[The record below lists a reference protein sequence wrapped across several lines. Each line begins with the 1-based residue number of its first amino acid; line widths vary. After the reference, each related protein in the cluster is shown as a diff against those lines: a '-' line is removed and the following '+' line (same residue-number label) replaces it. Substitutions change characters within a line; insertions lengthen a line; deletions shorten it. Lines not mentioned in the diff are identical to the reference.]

1 MRAERGSTVPEGLGW
16 LCPTEGDRARM
27 LDMGPRVARASTIA
41 AAAVGVGML
50 ATIGEL
56 GWWTFALFA
65 IAIANLGT
73 VEWRIARARHPE
85 RVVAG
90 SVLLT
95 IALTGAA
102 AAGTGGG
109 TSPVL
114 VLIVIPVAVA
124 AARFRAQ
131 VVWAAAA
138 VAAMVAIFARSSPA
152 RSTPLNHP
160 LMLVA
165 VFVLLVAVTAATTA
179 LMDAELQ
186 FRVESVFDPL
196 TGLLNRSGLEA
207 RFFEVSAQARLIERP
222 VCLILCDLDHFK
234 HVNDDHGHERGDAV
248 LRDVSYEMRRSLR
261 SFELLYRL
269 GGEEFLVLLPG
280 IDLPTGLEIAA
291 WHAHGNRDRP
301 PGRPASHRVLR
312 RQRRHRQT
320 SSSRRCTDPRTM
332 PYIEPSATAATWSSP
347 QTHRSHPT
355 TTRTPAHHHAPQAS
369 PSNRRATHSFAWS
382 RSRPARVPVRIQ
394 NGPTGPG
401 ARGTTPGFD
410 QLDPRQALGR
420 RPRPRPHT
428 NQGQPHL

>member
-85 RVVAG
+85 RVVAS

-138 VAAMVAIFARSSPA
+138 VAAMVAILATIIAGPQHA
-152 RSTPLNHP
+152 LNHP

-234 HVNDDHGHERGDAV
+234 RVNDDHGHERGDAV

-280 IDLPTGLEIAA
+280 IDLPTGLEIADGMRTA
-291 WHAHGNRDRP
+291 IETGRPGGLPVTASFGVSAGIGNITVRAAVPIRGRCPISSQAQRP
-301 PGRPASHRVLR
+301 QPGRRRRLIDRIRRRHA
-312 RQRRHRQT
+312 RQRTIT
-320 SSSRRCTDPRTM
+320 SPKI
-332 PYIEPSATAATWSSP
+332 PK
-347 QTHRSHPT
+347 QPT
-355 TTRTPAHHHAPQAS
+355 CNS
-369 PSNRRATHSFAWS
+369 
-382 RSRPARVPVRIQ
+382 
-394 NGPTGPG
+394 
-401 ARGTTPGFD
+401 
-410 QLDPRQALGR
+410 
-420 RPRPRPHT
+420 
-428 NQGQPHL
+428 

>member
-1 MRAERGSTVPEGLGW
+1 M
-16 LCPTEGDRARM
+16 
-27 LDMGPRVARASTIA
+27 
-41 AAAVGVGML
+41 
-50 ATIGEL
+50 
-56 GWWTFALFA
+56 
-65 IAIANLGT
+65 
-73 VEWRIARARHPE
+73 
-85 RVVAG
+85 AG

-138 VAAMVAIFARSSPA
+138 VAAMVAILATIIAGPQHA
-152 RSTPLNHP
+152 LNHP

-222 VCLILCDLDHFK
+222 VCVILCDLDHFK

-280 IDLPTGLEIAA
+280 IDLPTGLEIADGMRTA
-291 WHAHGNRDRP
+291 IET
-301 PGRPASHRVLR
+301 GRPGGLPVTASFGVSAAIGNIKFAPLYRSADDALYRAKRNGRNRVVAAD
-312 RQRRHRQT
+312 
-320 SSSRRCTDPRTM
+320 SSIASDHDPHASAPSR
-332 PYIEPSATAATWSSP
+332 
-347 QTHRSHPT
+347 
-355 TTRTPAHHHAPQAS
+355 S
-369 PSNRRATHSFAWS
+369 PSI
-382 RSRPARVPVRIQ
+382 PKQ
-394 NGPTGPG
+394 PTY
-401 ARGTTPGFD
+401 
-410 QLDPRQALGR
+410 
-420 RPRPRPHT
+420 
-428 NQGQPHL
+428 NS